1 MKTCKTNALR
11 TSSRNDSEI
20 NLKIAG
26 PVDKILDNVVDE
38 LRGMEVGESSQ
49 EKNEN
54 ACSAE
59 LAHNDYK
66 SDENLLSSIVNES
79 YKPQTYSPKLASE
92 NSVVRRRADSIF
104 TINSQKIFRIAIV
117 DDSDLSRKLLSKLLK
132 NHTYFS
138 KTQYKLYEAVDGLDA
153 VSTLHGRLDHISII
167 FMDNIMPTVTGVLA
181 SKIIRGLGYKRLIF
195 GITGNGLKEDIH
207 EFIEN
212 GADYVFIKPF
222 KKEKLDMIF
231 ELIDTY
237 GNQRIEGKRI
247 TETPDKKGLIW
258 I

>member
-1 MKTCKTNALR
+1 MEVGEAHR
-11 TSSRNDSEI
+11 SNDAFSG
-20 NLKIAG
+20 NGSVAG
-26 PVDKILDNVVDE
+26 GK

-49 EKNEN
+49 KKNEKV
-54 ACSAE
+54 CHAE
-59 LAHNDYK
+59 LADNDCK
-66 SDENLLSSIVNES
+66 SDENLLSFIVNES

-92 NSVVRRRADSIF
+92 DSVVRRRADSIF
-104 TINSQKIFRIAIV
+104 TTNSQKIFRIAIV

-132 NHTYFS
+132 SHTYFS

-231 ELIDTY
+231 KLIDTY